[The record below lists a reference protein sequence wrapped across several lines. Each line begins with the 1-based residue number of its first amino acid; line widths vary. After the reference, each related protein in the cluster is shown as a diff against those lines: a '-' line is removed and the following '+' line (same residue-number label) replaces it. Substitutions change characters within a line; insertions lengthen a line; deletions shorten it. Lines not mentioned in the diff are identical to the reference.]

1 MDNMIDLVSG
11 TLSHIARNVNLPEDD
26 QHMILLVLM
35 NIRDLIDGLI
45 KALEAREGTNA
56 DQ

>member
-11 TLSHIARNVNLPEDD
+11 TLAHIARNVNLPEDD